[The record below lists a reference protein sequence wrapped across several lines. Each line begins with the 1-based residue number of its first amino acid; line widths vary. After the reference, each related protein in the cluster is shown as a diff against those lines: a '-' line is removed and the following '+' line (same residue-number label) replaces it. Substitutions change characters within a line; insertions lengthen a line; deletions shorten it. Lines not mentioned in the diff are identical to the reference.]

1 MNRPVVLLSLF
12 LIFCFPLS
20 NAYGQIDSDTLF
32 TMENVVSWTLKE
44 NPDLKASYQIWQA
57 SKNKISPALA
67 PSKPQIGVRYEGLPL
82 NSFDLGEYDLKT
94 FLFSQEMMFPSRY
107 FSMRRMSLYE
117 SEMAFSFY
125 QDKKLEIIQKTK
137 WAYLDLFLNI
147 KNIGIIEEN
156 LTLLKHFLKVA
167 EIKYTTGQ
175 TPQGDVLKAQV
186 ELAKLTNELVT
197 IKAMQEVSKGR
208 SNILMNRLPSAPL
221 LVQTDISI
229 PAFSWNLTD
238 LQEKALD
245 SNPLLAASKS
255 MIDVQKSSL
264 SLAKQGYLPDFMFE
278 YMRMRTK
285 EGEKDWGLEFKASL
299 PFWFFLK
306 EKNEVKEKK
315 ATLFSAES
323 DYQNMKNEILF
334 DVQMAYV
341 NTEANYRLMKLFE
354 QSFLV
359 QAEQAL
365 KVAEI
370 NYQANSTDFLTLLD
384 AQRTLRETKLD
395 YYKAVADYLKNL
407 AALEKAVGIN
417 LGKEGG

>member
-1 MNRPVVLLSLF
+1 MNIFIGISFFWLILS
-12 LIFCFPLS
+12 FPL
-20 NAYGQIDSDTLF
+20 NQAVCQTDLDTLF
-32 TMENVVSWTLKE
+32 NLEKVVSLAVKE

-57 SKNKISPALA
+57 SKNKISQALA

-125 QDKKLEIIQKTK
+125 QDKKLEVVQKTK
-137 WAYLDLFLNI
+137 LAYLDLFLNL
-147 KNIGIIEEN
+147 KSIGIIEEN
-156 LTLLKHFLKVA
+156 LTLLEHFLKVA

-175 TPQGDVLKAQV
+175 APQSDVLKAQV

-208 SNILMNRLPSAPL
+208 LNILMNRLPSASL

-229 PAFSWNLTD
+229 PAFSWNLVE
-238 LQEKALD
+238 LQKKALD
-245 SNPLLAASKS
+245 SNPLLAVSKS
-255 MIDVQKSSL
+255 MIGVQKSSL

-285 EGEKDWGLEFKASL
+285 DGMKNWGLEFKASL

-315 ATLFSAES
+315 ASLLSSES

-341 NTEANYRLMKLFE
+341 NTEASHRLMRLFE

-407 AALEKAVGIN
+407 ASLERAVGID